1 MMTIKPANFEM
12 YIAPFPTET
21 QVLLEELRSTIKNA
35 APEAE
40 EIISY
45 GMPAFRLNK
54 RILVYFA
61 GHRNHIGFYPGA
73 SGIEAFKNEISSYK
87 WAKGTVQ
94 FQLDQPLP
102 LELIT
107 NMVKF
112 KIIENRL
119 KSKSKKK

>member
-1 MMTIKPANFEM
+1 MMSIKPANFEM
-12 YIAPFPTET
+12 YLSAFPLET
-21 QVLLEELRSTIKNA
+21 QVLLEELRVTIKKA

-45 GMPAFRLNK
+45 RMPAFKLNK

-61 GHRNHIGFYPGA
+61 GHKNHIGFYPGA
-73 SGIEAFKNEISSYK
+73 SGIEAFKNEISAYK

-94 FQLDQPLP
+94 FSLDQPLP

-112 KIIENRL
+112 KIIENTHRL
-119 KSKSKKK
+119 SSKKK

>member
-1 MMTIKPANFEM
+1 MKTSQISDIDN
-12 YIAPFPTET
+12 YIATFPPES
-21 QVLLEELRSTIKNA
+21 QVLLEQLRTTIKNA
-35 APEAE
+35 APNAE

-45 GMPAFRLNK
+45 GMPAFKLNK

-61 GHRNHIGFYPGA
+61 SHKNHIGFYPGA
-73 SGIEAFKNEISSYK
+73 SGIEAFKNEISAYK

-94 FQLDQPLP
+94 FTLDQPLP

-112 KIIENRL
+112 KIIENTHRL
-119 KSKSKKK
+119 SSKKK

>member
-1 MMTIKPANFEM
+1 MMPIKPANFEM
-12 YIAPFPTET
+12 YFAAFPSET
-21 QVLLEELRSTIKNA
+21 QLLLEELRATIKKT

-45 GMPAFRLNK
+45 GMPAFKLNK

-61 GHRNHIGFYPGA
+61 GYKNHIGFYPGA
-73 SGIEAFKNEISSYK
+73 TGIEAFKNEISAYK

-94 FQLDQPLP
+94 FPLDRPLP

-107 NMVKF
+107 KMINF
-112 KIIENRL
+112 KVIENTQR
-119 KSKSKKK
+119 SKSKKK

>member
-1 MMTIKPANFEM
+1 MMSIKPASIDM
-12 YIAPFPTET
+12 YISAFPKET
-21 QVLLEELRSTIKNA
+21 QALLEELRSTIKKA

-45 GMPAFRLNK
+45 GMPAFKFNK

-61 GHRNHIGFYPGA
+61 GHKNHIGFYPGA
-73 SGIEAFKNEISSYK
+73 SGIEAFKNEFSAYK

-94 FQLDQPLP
+94 FPFDQPLP

-112 KIIENRL
+112 KVFENTKRL
-119 KSKSKKK
+119 KSKKK